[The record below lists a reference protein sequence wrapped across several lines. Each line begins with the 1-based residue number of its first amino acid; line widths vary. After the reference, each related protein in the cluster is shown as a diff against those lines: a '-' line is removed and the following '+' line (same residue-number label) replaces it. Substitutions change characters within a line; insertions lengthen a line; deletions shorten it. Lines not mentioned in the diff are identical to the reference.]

1 MNVSSQAKVASLRNY
16 LGKNLSISF
25 SRRLV
30 PKKFQLQQQGGEV
43 FSRGKSINTENTG
56 ILKEIKHQ
64 QYHVHSAI
72 TAAKNLKKNEK
83 TTFEF
88 LID

>member
-25 SRRLV
+25 SRHLV

-43 FSRGKSINTENTG
+43 FSRGK
-56 ILKEIKHQ
+56 
-64 QYHVHSAI
+64 
-72 TAAKNLKKNEK
+72 
-83 TTFEF
+83 
-88 LID
+88 